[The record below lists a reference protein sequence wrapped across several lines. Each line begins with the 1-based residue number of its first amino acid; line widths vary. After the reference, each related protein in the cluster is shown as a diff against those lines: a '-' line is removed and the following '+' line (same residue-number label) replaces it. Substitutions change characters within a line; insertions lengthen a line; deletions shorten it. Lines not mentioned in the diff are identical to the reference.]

1 MQMVSFVILMLG
13 REIMSM
19 LFFNLLGEKSA
30 YTKAGKEESNS
41 SNLIVK
47 VLE

>member
-1 MQMVSFVILMLG
+1 MHMVNFIILMLG
-13 REIMSM
+13 WEIMSIP
-19 LFFNLLGEKSA
+19 FFNLLGEKSA
-30 YTKAGKEESNS
+30 CTKAGKEESNS

>member
-1 MQMVSFVILMLG
+1 MILMLG
-13 REIMSM
+13 WEIMSM
-19 LFFNLLGEKSA
+19 GFFNLLGEKSA
-30 YTKAGKEESNS
+30 YRKAGKEESSS